1 MARIHPQDD
10 PTVTTPHR
18 LGRAAAEFY
27 WAARLVA
34 LSEDRN
40 GQLVGVPAPVMYLV
54 GHSMELALKAFLVD
68 QGWSPKAL
76 KKQLGHDL
84 RKCLDEAKKLGILNL
99 LQISE
104 TEEREFEL
112 LDSLYSNKQ
121 LEYVFWEP
129 RRLPNFA
136 RLEPL
141 CERFAFGIWKAVSR
155 NHGLDPLP
163 MRLMRYKRMKSRA
176 EM

>member
-1 MARIHPQDD
+1 MPQRRPEDD
-10 PTVTTPHR
+10 PSVTTPHR

-40 GQLVGVPAPVMYLV
+40 GQLIGVPAPVMYLI
-54 GHSMELALKAFLVD
+54 GHSMELALKAFVVD
-68 QGWSPKAL
+68 QGVSPRAAKRFGHNLQKCLEEAKAL
-76 KKQLGHDL
+76 GLL
-84 RKCLDEAKKLGILNL
+84 NVLDF
-99 LQISE
+99 SE
-104 TEEREFEL
+104 LEEREIRL
-112 LDSLYSNKQ
+112 LDSIYSNKE
-121 LEYVFWEP
+121 LEYVFLGP

-141 CERFAFGIWKAVSR
+141 CEKLAFGIWRAVSR
-155 NHGLDPLP
+155 NHALDPLP

-176 EM
+176 DAV